1 MVFIFLEL
9 LVYPRGS
16 LPGSVTKGLV
26 RIKLESSQLQ
36 DKTLPYFSLRMNIL
50 LIACHPIIITLFGV
64 KIYLFLL

>member
-9 LVYPRGS
+9 LVYPIGS

-26 RIKLESSQLQ
+26 RIKLESSHLQ
-36 DKTLPYFSLRMNIL
+36 DKTHPYFSLLRDTL

-64 KIYLFLL
+64 KIYLFLR